1 MRMFFDKGY
10 DVVVPLL
17 RRLETAKPVSGDI
30 EFVTTNAAA
39 NAVQAHV
46 CGLADAVFSVQAV
59 AGILHH
65 LLDVDAVLDIF
76 VGQFRHI

>member
-17 RRLETAKPVSGDI
+17 RRLETAKPVSGDN

-39 NAVQAHV
+39 IAVQAHV
-46 CGLADAVFSVQAV
+46 RGIADAVLPVQAV
-59 AGILHH
+59 AGILQH
-65 LLDVDAVLDIF
+65 LLDVDALLEIF